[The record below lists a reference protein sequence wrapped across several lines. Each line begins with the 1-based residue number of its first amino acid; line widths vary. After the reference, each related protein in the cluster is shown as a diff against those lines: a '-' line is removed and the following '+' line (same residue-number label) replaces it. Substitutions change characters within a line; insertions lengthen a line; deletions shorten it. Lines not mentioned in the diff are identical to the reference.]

1 MKPISHN
8 KLTDTKYNKPKPIP
22 SILNQIRYQVLYIP
36 NPISSILNYF
46 LILFNGFLLNG
57 FYIF

>member
-8 KLTDTKYNKPKPIP
+8 QLIDTKYNKPKPIP
-22 SILNQIRYQVLYIP
+22 SFLKP

>member
-8 KLTDTKYNKPKPIP
+8 QLTNTKYIK
-22 SILNQIRYQVLYIP
+22 P
-36 NPISSILNYF
+36 NPISSFFKLNPIPSILNYF

-57 FYIF
+57 YNIF